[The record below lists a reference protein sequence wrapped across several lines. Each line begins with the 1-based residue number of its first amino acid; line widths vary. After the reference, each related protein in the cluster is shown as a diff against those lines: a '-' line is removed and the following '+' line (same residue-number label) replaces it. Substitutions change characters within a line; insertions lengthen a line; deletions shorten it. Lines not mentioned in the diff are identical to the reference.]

1 MSDPLRTR
9 AYNRHSDEAC
19 ENSNSWTTFGCAIRR
34 AAVTLWFIAA
44 ATVVV
49 SAFTTA
55 TPAGVQQVNAA
66 PNTASCDATDGGFA
80 ANRGL
85 AWPDYEF
92 GETADLPME
101 LAGRKCF
108 AKAAAASRDYLA
120 FGPLLSTRQHAITT
134 FHMGRNLAFAGQET
148 EAAVAVA
155 SSRRSDQIAGQ
166 LDWNT
171 YVQGVYAYLVKDAQ
185 ALDAALA
192 VLVLSASESDRTNA
206 ANLSRL
212 KVCFQRSYLEAM
224 TDSTCAASEF
234 STH

>member
-1 MSDPLRTR
+1 M
-9 AYNRHSDEAC
+9 
-19 ENSNSWTTFGCAIRR
+19 
-34 AAVTLWFIAA
+34 TLWLIAA
-44 ATVVV
+44 ATALL

-55 TPAGVQQVNAA
+55 TPVRAQQVDAA
-66 PNTASCDATDGGFA
+66 PTTASCDAADGSFA

-101 LAGRKCF
+101 FAGRKCF

-120 FGPLLSTRQHAITT
+120 FGPLLSTRQQAITT
-134 FHMGRNLAFAGQET
+134 FHMGRNLAFAGLEA

-155 SSRRSDQIAGQ
+155 SSRRSDQVAGQ

-171 YVQGVYAYLVKDAQ
+171 YVQGVYAYLVKDEQ
-185 ALDAALA
+185 ALDAALSS
-192 VLVLSASESDRTNA
+192 LILSASESDRTNA

-212 KVCFQRSYLEAM
+212 KTCFQRSYLEAM
-224 TDSTCAASEF
+224 TDSTCATAESP
-234 STH
+234 TH